1 MMTMVGI
8 ARSVTEADDRRESGA
23 FEYWSEDE
31 ARHDQADDEKQ
42 FDFEGH
48 DPHPSLICHRRS
60 GTVNERLP
68 RIGG

>member
-8 ARSVTEADDRRESGA
+8 PRTVTEADDRRESGA
-23 FEYWSEDE
+23 FEQWSEDE

-48 DPHPSLICHRRS
+48 D
-60 GTVNERLP
+60 
-68 RIGG
+68 RILH